1 MREEQDDAGQ
11 SDQELAS
18 VAAAGLV
25 ATKVMDCLLQTLMNK
40 SILLPSE
47 VNDIYRACALLI
59 QQTIP
64 ADVRTEQVQ
73 ELALADLADRLGET
87 DQGRR

>member
-11 SDQELAS
+11 SDQAPSS

-47 VNDIYRACALLI
+47 VNDIYRAAALLI

-64 ADVRTEQVQ
+64 ADDHTKQVQ
-73 ELALADLADRLGET
+73 ELALADLSDRLGEA
-87 DQGRR
+87 